1 MSGKTEKKNHK
12 AKMLWVSHDFDPLI
26 QELEQH
32 PFPPASK
39 PLGQVLSTAA
49 RQASHTLLKPLNGC
63 AHPIPIGASD
73 YHLYLRRTG
82 KKSEELVQALFELL
96 ANPEANHTIQFI
108 VRTNIQVLR
117 KLQQEVCHDRW
128 KVVKKKT
135 IDVIHLDSDS
145 EGEDGKPHVE
155 TLVQEILYTSEE
167 QKNWAAIL
175 DFEVKISEIALQR
188 LRIANEASE
197 LVRKEKTWSISEEEG
212 ERLEAQFIDFQ
223 SWRAIM
229 IRWVLRV
236 NRMTGNRDFLRRHRN
251 ELWDIVDNNL
261 DG

>member
-1 MSGKTEKKNHK
+1 MSGKKEKENHK

-26 QELEQH
+26 QELEQQ

-49 RQASHTLLKPLNGC
+49 RQTSHTLLKPLNGC
-63 AHPIPIGASD
+63 D
-73 YHLYLRRTG
+73 YHLYLRRAG
-82 KKSEELVQALFELL
+82 KESEELVQALFELL

-145 EGEDGKPHVE
+145 EGDDGKPHVE
-155 TLVQEILYTSEE
+155 TLAQETLHTSEE

-175 DFEVKISEIALQR
+175 EFEVKISEIALQR
-188 LRIANEASE
+188 LRIANEASV
-197 LVRKEKTWSISEEEG
+197 LVRKEKTSSISEEES

-229 IRWVLRV
+229 IRWVLQV

-251 ELWDIVDNNL
+251 ELWDIVGHNL
-261 DG
+261 EG